1 MISADPPG
9 GPWHTPAPGTS
20 AVPLSVLLADPD
32 LGLTRIAG
40 PDEDRFVEQVGT
52 TELADP
58 TPYLIGGELLL
69 TAGSLLP
76 RTPEGIDDYVRR
88 VVEAGTV
95 ALGFGIV
102 PVYEEV
108 PPDLIAACDRHDLPL
123 LLVPRDVP
131 FVAVARATH
140 SAMAEA
146 RIHDLRLVSE
156 AQSALASAA
165 ARPDALA
172 AVLNQLSVHLGVW
185 AVLLDGNGTEL
196 LTAGARPGAQVTQQL
211 GELAARTAARQP
223 SAPHDR
229 TSAPVS
235 GSRPPTA
242 AAQHHAGI
250 HLTVHTVPGGD
261 TAGPLALGL
270 AAASRPTPVH
280 RSVTG
285 TAIVLLSLLTNPRH
299 ALGGDTRTAGA
310 VVRLLL
316 GGAPTEIAPMLLPAD
331 APDDAAWTVVHG
343 LPARSARGPGAR
355 PGGDPV
361 HLAALGTA
369 LGTPYLDIAGRQ
381 LRALIPWS
389 PRARPTEPAD
399 AARLGW
405 HLGFSAPVG
414 IADLP
419 IADTQAER
427 ALRRAV
433 ASGLQAVY
441 HRTLEQSVHSIVAP
455 REAKALA
462 RARFA
467 PLDRA
472 PAPGPAVLLDTL
484 RTWLSQYGSWD
495 RTAAALGVHRNTVRQ
510 RISRISELLD
520 IDLQDPEVR
529 MELWFALHWLP
540 GERPAQEHSKG

>member
-1 MISADPPG
+1 MISADPPR
-9 GPWHTPAPGTS
+9 GPWHTPAPGTPT
-20 AVPLSVLLADPD
+20 VPLSVLLADPG
-32 LGLTRIAG
+32 LGLKRIAG

-76 RTPEGIDDYVRR
+76 RTSEGIDDYVRR

-123 LLVPRDVP
+123 LLVPKDVP

-146 RIHDLRLVSE
+146 RTHDLRLVSE

-172 AVLNQLSVHLGVW
+172 AVLHQLSVHLGVW
-185 AVLLDGNGTEL
+185 AVLLDGNGAEL
-196 LTAGARPGAQVTQQL
+196 LAAGTRPAVQVTRQL
-211 GELAARTAARQP
+211 CELAARTAARQP

-229 TSAPVS
+229 TPAP

-261 TAGPLALGL
+261 TTGPLALGL
-270 AAASRPTPVH
+270 VAASRPTPVH

-316 GGAPTEIAPMLLPAD
+316 GGAPAEIAPMLLPAD

-343 LPARSARGPGAR
+343 RPARSARGPGAQ

-369 LGTPYLDIAGRQ
+369 LGTPYLDLAGPV

-389 PRARPTEPAD
+389 ARAQPTESAD

-414 IADLP
+414 TADLP
-419 IADTQAER
+419 VADTQAER

-433 ASGLQAVY
+433 ASGLPTVH
-441 HRTLEQSVHSIVAP
+441 HRTVEQSVHSIVAP

-472 PAPGPAVLLDTL
+472 PAPGPAVLMETL

-495 RTAAALGVHRNTVRQ
+495 RTAAALGLHRNTVRQ
-510 RISRISELLD
+510 RISRVSELLD
-520 IDLQDPEVR
+520 VDLQDPEVR

-540 GERPAQEHSKG
+540 GERSSLDHGQG